1 MSRTNSSLIL
11 ASRSPRRRQLLAS
24 LGVDF
29 DVHTADIDESQR
41 PGESPDSLVQRL
53 AREKVKAVAAQRPNC
68 IVLGADTVV
77 VLDGQVLGKP
87 VDAADATAMLRG
99 LLGRDHQVLS
109 AVYACDETHGLAAG
123 ALSETLVT
131 MRAYEDAEIA
141 AYVAS
146 GDPIDKAGAYAIQHR
161 EFAPAAA
168 IDGCFS
174 GVMGFP
180 LADVAAVLRAVGVAV
195 DGEIVAACEPF
206 SGRCCAS
213 RKIEAPATFGK

>member
-1 MSRTNSSLIL
+1 M
-11 ASRSPRRRQLLAS
+11 LAS

-53 AREKVKAVAAQRPNC
+53 AREKVQAVAAQQLNC

-99 LLGRDHQVLS
+99 LRGRDHQVLS

-180 LADVAAVLRAVGVAV
+180 LADVAEVLRAVGVAV

-213 RKIEAPATFGK
+213 RKIEAPVTFRK